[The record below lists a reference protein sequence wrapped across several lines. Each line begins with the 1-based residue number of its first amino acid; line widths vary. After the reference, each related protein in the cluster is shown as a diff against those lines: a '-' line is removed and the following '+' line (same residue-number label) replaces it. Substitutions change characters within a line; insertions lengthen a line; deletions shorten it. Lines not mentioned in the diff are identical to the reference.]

1 MARNYIS
8 VILVT
13 FLIWLGLTA
22 SFAPGEIIT
31 GLAVSMIV
39 AQLLGRYAR
48 FNLRV
53 DLPIRIV
60 KYLFMYLPLFIVE
73 MIKANLDV
81 ARRVLNPKLPINP
94 AIVKIPTNLKGDFSK
109 LTLANSITLTPGTLT
124 VDMDE
129 ENLYVH
135 WIDAK
140 SLDPNEAK
148 KIISETF
155 ERKIGGIFE

>member
-8 VILVT
+8 VFLVT

-39 AQLLGRYAR
+39 AQLLGRYGR